1 MRARWFLSL
10 WLVAMPALAT
20 QEIVDVLPSGAHI
33 RVAVPEGWQA
43 GDTLLLYQHGF
54 DMDPDDNPDLG
65 PLRDLQLAQGYA
77 IAASGYSQ
85 SGWALFHAADD
96 NRDLVAYVSERFG
109 APGALVTMGGSMG
122 GLIALKLAESR
133 GFERTAGVYALC
145 PPAAGAR
152 SWDAA
157 FDLRLAYDAV
167 CQGVGGG
174 ELLKGDEPLSWAMN
188 LADIPDSMGD
198 LSGSR
203 SVQQTYARIHQ
214 CTGIAAPNWLRTPP
228 QRERLQRLMQSGAF
242 ASEDFLLYNL
252 AYATFGT
259 SELVRAPDKLGA
271 RNPFASRGVAVGA
284 ARGAARGPRLDAD
297 ALAAFDLAR
306 TSSLTGRVGANT
318 RIVSLHTDGDE
329 LVRLAHQQE
338 VRARYGTRALSVPI
352 DETQGSHCGFSPAE
366 LVAGWQRLRDWM
378 AQPQQAAD
386 AEALVAQCSAATAQ
400 GWDGPCRIAPALP
413 VGDLAQTMRPR
424 DASVAAAG
432 DAATARFSGS
442 WFDPQRSGEGV
453 LIERFNDRQ
462 ASVLWFTYAP
472 AGEPEGLVW
481 LGGVGD
487 IQANGI
493 HVETVRRMR
502 GARFGDAFDPD
513 EVIAEPW
520 GSFDLAFDGADLANH
535 AARLHLRY
543 AGPSAFGQGQRR
555 LQRALAVGPDGSSH
569 RPDHPRDWQYSGTWF
584 DPSRSGEGWLVQQ
597 AGAPLERL
605 TSVVWF
611 TYDLDGSALW
621 LTGTALEQDGRVDLT
636 LYRTR
641 GTRFGREFD
650 AADVTLSVFGRL
662 QLAFEGCAGARLR
675 FDAADARYGAFDR
688 DLVRLT
694 RPDAVAAAC
703 APP

>member
-1 MRARWFLSL
+1 MRARWLSL
-10 WLVAMPALAT
+10 LWFLAWPALAT
-20 QEIVDVLPSGAHI
+20 QEVIDVLPSGAHI
-33 RVAVPEGWQA
+33 RVAVPDGWQA

-85 SGWALFHAADD
+85 SGWALFQAVED
-96 NRDLVAYVSERFG
+96 NRDLVDYVSQRFG
-109 APGALVTMGGSMG
+109 APGRLVAMGGSMG

-133 GFERTAGVYALC
+133 GFEHTAGVYALC
-145 PPAAGAR
+145 TPAAGAR

-188 LADIPDSMGD
+188 LADIPESMGD

-228 QRERLQRLMQSGAF
+228 QRERLQRLMQLGAF
-242 ASEDFLLYNL
+242 SSEDFLLYNL
-252 AYATFGT
+252 AYASFGL
-259 SELVRAPDKLGA
+259 SELVRAPDKLAA
-271 RNPFASRGVAVGA
+271 RNPFASRSVVYGDALVD
-284 ARGAARGPRLDAD
+284 ARVPRIDGD
-297 ALAAFDLAR
+297 ALAAFDFAR
-306 TSSLTGRVGANT
+306 ASSLTGRVGADT
-318 RIVSLHTDGDE
+318 RVVSLHTDGDE
-329 LVRLAHQQE
+329 LVRLSHQRT
-338 VRARYGTRALSVPI
+338 VRTLYGSKAMSVPI
-352 DETQGSHCGFSPAE
+352 DEAVGSHCAFSPAE
-366 LVAGWQRLRDWM
+366 LVAGWLRLRDWM

-386 AEALVAQCSAATAQ
+386 ADALAADCQAATTQ
-400 GWDGPCRIAPALP
+400 GWTGPCRIAPALA

-424 DASVAAAG
+424 DVGVAASG
-432 DAATARFSGS
+432 DAATAGISGS

-472 AGEPEGLVW
+472 PGEAEGLVW

-502 GARFGDAFDPD
+502 GARFGVAFDPA
-513 EVIAEPW
+513 EVSAESW
-520 GSFDLAFDGADLANH
+520 GSFDLAFDGADIANH
-535 AARLHLRY
+535 AARLHLRF
-543 AGPSAFGQGQRR
+543 AGPTGFGQGQRR
-555 LQRALAVGPDGSSH
+555 MQRALPVGPDGSGTGI
-569 RPDHPRDWQYSGTWF
+569 DGPRDWQYSGTWF
-584 DPSRSGEGWLVQQ
+584 DPARSGEGWLVQQ
-597 AGAPLERL
+597 SGAPLARL

-621 LTGTALEQDGRVDLT
+621 LTGTAVESGGGFDVE
-636 LYRTR
+636 LYRTS
-641 GTRFGREFD
+641 GTRFGDGFV
-650 AADVTLSVFGRL
+650 AADVQRLRFGRL
-662 QLAFEGCAGARLR
+662 RFTFEGCDRASVG
-675 FDAADARYGAFDR
+675 FTPETPGYDALDLQ
-688 DLVRLT
+688 LVRLT
-694 RPDAVAAAC
+694 RPDIVSDPC
-703 APP
+703 LPH